1 MGCRSHHCYIL
12 DCFRFFACVI
22 FEYSSVSVTDSD
34 YRVSCVHGVLHY
46 RYVRL
51 RIILLFTVF
60 YTGVENLM
68 VASDLLGICFYRF
81 LLPGKSVR
89 VEES

>member
-1 MGCRSHHCYIL
+1 
-12 DCFRFFACVI
+12 
-22 FEYSSVSVTDSD
+22 
-34 YRVSCVHGVLHY
+34 
-46 RYVRL
+46 
-51 RIILLFTVF
+51 LLFTVF